1 MEGFEINSI
10 GDLERLSEKVTWQY
24 FEKLVAFIFEKNNFD
39 VQQNVVLTNEGEKKQ
54 YDVIAKKK
62 NITYLAECK
71 RWKSRAGVVSAIQD
85 AIDIHIERGKLYS
98 SLFPEE
104 QVYPLLVIP
113 LQGLPEQ
120 HEEVFIVPLHS
131 LNWFLNEH

>member
-1 MEGFEINSI
+1 MENFEINSI
-10 GDLERLSEKVTWQY
+10 EDLEKLSEKVTWQY
-24 FEKLVAFIFEKNNFD
+24 FEKLVAFIFEKNEFD
-39 VQQNVVLTNEGEKKQ
+39 VKQNIVLTNENEKKQ

-62 NITYLAECK
+62 NITYLVECK

-85 AIDIHIERGKLYS
+85 AIDIHIDRGRFYS

-104 QVYPLLVIP
+104 QIYPLLVIP

-131 LNWFLNEH
+131 LNWFLNEN